1 MAMSASEQA
10 RLMVV
15 ALGRTSQAYADQ
27 NYCYDGV
34 MSMANDNVWGEVS
47 GYKRAVTFY
56 KREGGVWC
64 YYCQYSMTTDTN
76 DYEPT
81 IRTLLDSTVCP
92 HSSGGADPSQGS
104 TPTTYP
110 DTMPMADDVFQQAYL
125 SDPNGDLVKVTQRA
139 CANMRDEPSMSTACI
154 ALSPHGSSSIATEY
168 FPVSVCCT
176 SDYCLMRDGSVA
188 FSHLTHT
195 DGRRYLLREGVAV
208 AMLDEPSSSV
218 AECEAA
224 TVAAGGRYFPLL
236 GSAALATACSSDDAA
251 TTVEAE
257 PINASLAV
265 AVAVPLPADGVFERA
280 SAGLS
285 SHDAVLAATQAW
297 CANMRVS
304 RSIATSC
311 MRVPQSG
318 GGASSMAWVA
328 VSVCCSSDLC
338 EITQTA
344 AEGRFAYSAHV
355 EGGSTKYFFVRAGAT
370 VQAIAPPTATAAGC
384 EAAVAMANASG
395 AYYPLLTTTMVSDIC
410 AASPPPTPP
419 RSSPPPP
426 MSQPTLDDGGGGLS
440 TGAAIGVAV
449 GVCAAV
455 LVGLALLVVR
465 CCREKTPPIPGKM
478 QA

>member
-1 MAMSASEQA
+1 
-10 RLMVV
+10 MVV
-15 ALGRTSQAYADQ
+15 AIGRNNQAYANQ

-34 MSMANDNVWGEVS
+34 MATGNDDVWQEIS
-47 GYKRAVTFY
+47 GYKRSITFY

-64 YYCQYSMTTDTN
+64 YYCQFSMTSNTN

-81 IRTLLDSTVCP
+81 VRTLLDSTVCP
-92 HSSGGADPSQGS
+92 HSSGADAGEGS

-110 DTMPMADDVFQQAYL
+110 GTMPTADDVFQQAYL
-125 SDPNGDLVKVTQRA
+125 SDPNGDLIKVTQRA
-139 CANMRDEPSMSTACI
+139 CANMRNEPSMSTACI
-154 ALSPHGSSSIATEY
+154 ALSPHGSGVGVVATEY

-188 FSHLTHT
+188 FTHLAHT

-236 GSAALATACSSDDAA
+236 GSSALATACSGEDDA
-251 TTVEAE
+251 TVEPE
-257 PINASLAV
+257 STNASV
-265 AVAVPLPADGVFERA
+265 AVALPLPADDVFERA
-280 SAGLS
+280 SAGLT

-297 CANMRVS
+297 CANMRAT

-338 EITQTA
+338 EIMQTA
-344 AEGRFAYSAHV
+344 AEGRFAYASQV
-355 EGGSTKYFFVRAGAT
+355 EGGSTTHFFIKAGAT
-370 VQAIAPPTATAAGC
+370 VQAIAPPTATAAEC
-384 EAAVAMANASG
+384 DAAVATANASG
-395 AYYPLLTTTMVSDIC
+395 AYYPLLSTTMVNDIC
-410 AASPPPTPP
+410 AASPPPAPL
-419 RSSPPPP
+419 RSPPPSIP
-426 MSQPTLDDGGGGLS
+426 QPTLDSSGGGLS
-440 TGAAIGVAV
+440 TGAAVGVAV
-449 GVCAAV
+449 GVSAAV
-455 LVGLALLVVR
+455 LVGLALFVMLY
-465 CCREKTPPIPGKM
+465 CRDRTPPIPGKA